1 MPKPTKQ
8 TYGAEM
14 LAVLSTIFDQMD
26 SDGDGEVTASEM
38 KATLP
43 SVSTTMEEGGFS
55 LDEATIERI
64 IDYFD
69 MSADG
74 EVDKDEFTSAGMLLM
89 VKSMF
94 DLYDVNRN
102 GALSKEEF
110 DVLMDELGYTGEDRL
125 AIFNRADINKDGTI
139 DEMEFYQALMGSIC
153 VDNMPNRIK
162 LTLSQLD
169 LGKNPAIQVFDL
181 LDSQRITVD
190 QDYALVLITIW
201 VQREENRFYKAEF
214 PIKVTNKES
223 ENLKSSVEKN
233 WEQDGVS
240 FDLDDFFFQNSA
252 NLEPKAKVQLAG
264 LVEMGEAENVTIGVR
279 LPVTNAACGAASS
292 SSSSSGAV
300 CWDLALPIRVQ
311 TMANW
316 HQDRLQTIAGKVIAR
331 AAEED

>member
-1 MPKPTKQ
+1 MPKL

-14 LAVLSTIFDQMD
+14 LGVLSTIFDKMD
-26 SDGDGEVTASEM
+26 EDGDGEVTASEM
-38 KATLP
+38 KSTLP
-43 SVSTTMEEGGFS
+43 SMSTSLASEGLT

-74 EVDKDEFTSAGMLLM
+74 EIDKDEFTSAGMLLM

-94 DLYDVNRN
+94 DIYDINKN
-102 GALSKEEF
+102 GALSTQEF
-110 DVLMDELGYTGEDRL
+110 DVLMDELGYGGEDREVV
-125 AIFNRADINKDGTI
+125 FKRADLNRDGTI
-139 DEMEFYQALMGSIC
+139 DEMEFYQALMGTIC

-169 LGKNPAIQVFDL
+169 LAKNPTIPVFDL
-181 LDSQRITVD
+181 LDNQTVNVD
-190 QDYALVLITIW
+190 QDYALVVITIW

-214 PIKVTNKES
+214 PIKVTNRES
-223 ENLKSSVEKN
+223 ENSQKSPDKN
-233 WEQDGVS
+233 WERDGVS

-252 NLEPKAKVQLAG
+252 DLVPKAKVQVAG
-264 LVEMGEAENVTIGVR
+264 LVEMGDSESVTVGVR
-279 LPVTNAACGAASS
+279 IPVTHEVCADGATPRPSAI
-292 SSSSSGAV
+292 

-316 HQDRLQTIAGKVIAR
+316 HQERLQTIAGKVIAR

>member
-1 MPKPTKQ
+1 MPKQ
-8 TYGAEM
+8 SYGAEM
-14 LAVLSTIFDQMD
+14 LQVLSTIFDKMD
-26 SDGDGEVTASEM
+26 QDGDGEVTASEM
-38 KATLP
+38 RSTLP
-43 SVSTTMEEGGFS
+43 SMSASLKAEGIS

-74 EVDKDEFTSAGMLLM
+74 EIDKDEFTSAGMLLM

-110 DVLMDELGYTGEDRL
+110 DVLMDELGYNVEDRL
-125 AIFNRADINKDGTI
+125 VVFNRADVNRDGTI
-139 DEMEFYQALMGSIC
+139 DEMEFYQALMGNIC

-169 LGKNPAIQVFDL
+169 LAKNPTIPVFDL
-181 LDSQRITVD
+181 LDNQRVNVD
-190 QDYALVLITIW
+190 QDFTLVVITIW

-214 PIKVTNKES
+214 PIKVTNRET
-223 ENLKSSVEKN
+223 ENPRKSPEKN
-233 WEQDGVS
+233 WERDGVS
-240 FDLDDFFFQNSA
+240 FDLDDFFFQNA
-252 NLEPKAKVQLAG
+252 ADLEPKAKVQVAG
-264 LVEMGEAENVTIGVR
+264 LVEMGESESVTIGVR
-279 LPVTNAACGAASS
+279 VPVTHDACADGAA
-292 SSSSSGAV
+292 APRPDAT

-311 TMANW
+311 TMAHW
-316 HQDRLQTIAGKVIAR
+316 HQERLQTIAGKVIAR